1 MIKKFDNLPNS
12 VKKSV
17 ADQLKLLSWA
27 LSGVNGYFRHSLGS
41 FLGTV
46 FVIFG
51 WGILQFLAHYLIYKS
66 NQDEGVFK

>member
-1 MIKKFDNLPNS
+1 MIKKFNNLPNE

-27 LSGVNGYFRHSLGS
+27 LSGVNGYFRHSLGG
-41 FLGTV
+41 FLGTI

-51 WGILQFLAHYLIYKS
+51 WSFLQFLAHYLVYKS
-66 NQDEGVFK
+66 NSDEEVSK